1 MHVYQPE
8 KCSNNFNYCIFS
20 RAVRQNTKEIGTRY
34 LLLYNLLLSSS
45 PM

>member
-8 KCSNNFNYCIFS
+8 KCSNNLNCIFS

>member
-8 KCSNNFNYCIFS
+8 KCSNNFNCIFS
-20 RAVRQNTKEIGTRY
+20 MAVRQNTKEIGTRY
-34 LLLYNLLLSSS
+34 LLLYNLLPSSS